1 MDFRSDNVAG
11 AAPQVID
18 ALSRGLAGTAAA
30 YGDDPV
36 TGRLVERLAALFEH
50 PVAVYPVATGTA
62 ANALALASLV
72 PPYGAIYCHRESH
85 IEADEC
91 GAPEFYTGGAKL
103 VLLDGADGKIAADT
117 LSGRLA
123 TAGAGVVHHVQ
134 PAAVSLTQA
143 TECGTVYTPD
153 EVAAIA
159 TTAHAHGLPV
169 HMDGARF
176 ANALVHLGC
185 TPAEMTW
192 QAGVDVLCLGAT
204 KGGCLAAEAVV
215 VFDPERAA
223 ALPFRRKRAGH
234 LLSKGRVLSLQLD
247 AWLTDG
253 LWLDLAAHAN
263 AQATRLSEGLARI
276 PGITVV
282 RPTQAN
288 EVFARLPAATIAG
301 LRDAGYQFHIWSE
314 LGFSGWPDNT
324 VRLVTSFATDP
335 ADVTGLLHTAAALAG
350 RAAE

>member
-18 ALSRGLAGTAAA
+18 ALSRGLAGTTAA
-30 YGDDPV
+30 YGEDPV
-36 TGRLVERLAALFEH
+36 TGRLAGRLADLFEH
-50 PVAVYPVATGTA
+50 EVAVFPVATGTA
-62 ANALALASLV
+62 ANALALATLA
-72 PPYGAIYCHRESH
+72 PPYGAVYCHRESH

-103 VLLDGADGKIAADT
+103 VLLDGADGKITADT
-117 LSGRLA
+117 LAGRLK
-123 TAGAGVVHHVQ
+123 TSGAGVVHQVQ

-153 EVAAIA
+153 EVAAVSA
-159 TTAHAHGLPV
+159 VAREHDLPV

-176 ANALVHLGC
+176 ANALVYLGC
-185 TPAEMTW
+185 TPAEITW
-192 QAGVDVLCLGAT
+192 KAGVDILCLGAT

-215 VFDPERAA
+215 AFDPDRAA

-247 AWLTDG
+247 AWLADG

-263 AQATRLSEGLARI
+263 EQAARLSRGLAGT
-276 PGITVV
+276 PGIAVV

-288 EVFARLPAATIAG
+288 EVFARLPAATITG
-301 LRDAGYQFHIWSE
+301 LQDAGYRFYVWSE
-314 LGFSGWPDNT
+314 LGFPGWPANT

-335 ADVTGLLHTAAALAG
+335 ADVTGFLATAAALAG
-350 RAAE
+350 QAAE